1 MLLFNVSITPKAGG
15 KLGTLKH
22 LDTQNPVM
30 YMDFP
35 EGRLKFF
42 GTLVFP
48 NTKYMML
55 KVGTKDILCE
65 DIFGSMVVF
74 SEVWWVGSAE
84 ENPEERRL
92 DMPAALLERRVHQ
105 EPAEGPESQDP
116 AGKMEEDAEEAEED
130 DDDKMQPPPPRPSSK
145 PMRAAAKGALKVL
158 RGEDS
163 DDLSAQLAG
172 GDEDSDGESY
182 DGVGVL
188 GKRSSQDTGVGSSG
202 AGKPPPPKGSIQS
215 MIAKMKAPAAAKG
228 SGAGG
233 ETGKATPRGQAAA
246 KGAPSTV
253 KKAGS
258 GGRKRKAASES
269 DDEEVVEE
277 DELEDAGVAATQGSQ
292 PRSSDRPQRRAAAKQ
307 VKYDLGSDDDDD
319 EEEEEEEED
328 ASSE

>member
-1 MLLFNVSITPKAGG
+1 MCIYMYICCYFGMLAFMFCHMWASTCPCAGDP
-15 KLGTLKH
+15 T
-22 LDTQNPVM
+22 
-30 YMDFP
+30 
-35 EGRLKFF
+35 
-42 GTLVFP
+42 
-48 NTKYMML
+48 
-55 KVGTKDILCE
+55 IC
-65 DIFGSMVVF
+65 
-74 SEVWWVGSAE
+74 
-84 ENPEERRL
+84 
-92 DMPAALLERRVHQ
+92 AAV
-105 EPAEGPESQDP
+105 A
-116 AGKMEEDAEEAEED
+116 
-130 DDDKMQPPPPRPSSK
+130 QPPPPRPSSK

-202 AGKPPPPKGSIQS
+202 AGKPPPPKGTPPTWGSLQTSAPGYSLSSAPRGDCMIAYPEHWIAQVFRVLNLGSNLLPVASRCAGSIQS

-258 GGRKRKAASES
+258 GGRCAWA
-269 DDEEVVEE
+269 
-277 DELEDAGVAATQGSQ
+277 LTPPPPPPPQGA
-292 PRSSDRPQRRAAAKQ
+292 R
-307 VKYDLGSDDDDD
+307 
-319 EEEEEEEED
+319 
-328 ASSE
+328 

>member
-1 MLLFNVSITPKAGG
+1 MSSAAVGDRRPGIGLWLPTQ
-15 KLGTLKH
+15 GTLKH

-130 DDDKMQPPPPRPSSK
+130 DDDKMQVW
-145 PMRAAAKGALKVL
+145 L
-158 RGEDS
+158 
-163 DDLSAQLAG
+163 
-172 GDEDSDGESY
+172 
-182 DGVGVL
+182 L
-188 GKRSSQDTGVGSSG
+188 G
-202 AGKPPPPKGSIQS
+202 
-215 MIAKMKAPAAAKG
+215 
-228 SGAGG
+228 
-233 ETGKATPRGQAAA
+233 
-246 KGAPSTV
+246 
-253 KKAGS
+253 
-258 GGRKRKAASES
+258 
-269 DDEEVVEE
+269 
-277 DELEDAGVAATQGSQ
+277 AATRAQ
-292 PRSSDRPQRRAAAKQ
+292 PHLMPTVGEVMHQVNGCMLRRI
-307 VKYDLGSDDDDD
+307 LFTNTSTNH
-319 EEEEEEEED
+319 
-328 ASSE
+328 